1 VTRGD
6 VWALEAW
13 MRQTITLDRAVRI
26 DF

>member
-13 MRQTITLDRAVRI
+13 MQQTITLDRAVRI